1 MHALYGI
8 GITVLL
14 WIASEIIQAA
24 TGVSVTPYMILV
36 SAVWAAIDSAK
47 IELRKYPSGL
57 SYHPV
62 VLFIAVAAL
71 WIIGL
76 PWYLAVRYKIKK
88 GLLNKKVDIPS
99 PENIEN

>member
-14 WIASEIIQAA
+14 LIASEIIRAT

-57 SYHPV
+57 SCHPV
-62 VLFIAVAAL
+62 VLFIAMAAL
-71 WIIGL
+71 LIIGL
-76 PWYLAVRYKIKK
+76 TWYLAVR
-88 GLLNKKVDIPS
+88 
-99 PENIEN
+99 